1 MPEKGIGVGGAE
13 HSEMKL
19 FAHITLNNNIREEQ
33 TLREHCIHTA
43 EYASGCLESAGFYH
57 MAYLAGML
65 HDMGKATKK
74 FQKYMEDA
82 FAGKQVVRGSVNHT
96 FAGVVYLLEQ
106 YHEETALP
114 MEKMTAEI
122 ISYAIGAHHG
132 LFDCVDLEGKN
143 GFVHRLKKDRKELCY
158 EEARSNYFEQVT
170 EESEIKRL
178 FAEAVKEFEAFFRK
192 LSAEWKDDNGQ
203 KNKVFFEIG
212 LLTRLLLSAVIYG
225 DRRDT
230 GEFMDGI
237 GFLAEKP
244 APWAEER
251 NYLEQKLS
259 QFDAVS
265 EMNQVRS
272 EISMQCLKA
281 AERPMGIY
289 RLNVPT
295 GGGKTLCTL
304 RYALAHAEKYHKKK
318 IIFIIPLLSV
328 LDQNAKVIREYLRDE
343 DFVLEHHSNV
353 ITEKEAGEDREE
365 LDQYEILT
373 ENWGAPV
380 VISTLVQL
388 LNILFTHKTSA
399 IGRMR
404 ALCESVIVID
414 EVQSLP
420 KKTMAM
426 FNMALNF
433 LSRYCNATVVLSSAT
448 QPCLEELDW
457 PVRLADMPDLV
468 RLDKSQLA
476 VFERAEIIDRTSKS
490 GMTMEECADFCYS
503 VLQEQDSLLV
513 ICNTK
518 SEARNLY
525 EKMQVLAGAEGWR
538 LYHLS
543 TAMCQKHRMEVL
555 EELQERLV
563 SLQEDVRR
571 HVNTQKVV
579 CISTQLV
586 EAGVDFSFESV
597 VRVMAGIDNLAQAAG
612 RCNRSN
618 EYGHKGKVYLIN
630 LKDENL
636 RMLKEIAD
644 AKHSTRSV
652 LECRKQTDE
661 ESLIGE
667 WATQEFYRNLFRE
680 KDLKRLMKCPIKDQG
695 LEFLLAYLLADGN
708 PFAKDTEYS
717 YLHQPFK
724 TATTRFQVFD
734 EETIDVFV
742 PYGQGAEILEEL
754 REIER
759 QAYFLPPMKEI
770 LQKVK
775 GYTVN
780 IFRWQKDKLW
790 EEGLLTGLFEDRML
804 VLDIRAY
811 DLQYGLNEKADLP
824 AEAYIL

>member
-1 MPEKGIGVGGAE
+1 
-13 HSEMKL
+13 MKL
-19 FAHITLNNNIREEQ
+19 LAHITEKNDIREEQ

-43 EYASGCLESAGFYH
+43 EYASGCLENAGFYH
-57 MAYLAGML
+57 MAYLAGLL

-74 FQKYMEDA
+74 FQNYLEDA

-106 YHEETALP
+106 YHGETAAP

-143 GFVHRLKKDRKELCY
+143 GFVHRLEKDRKELCY
-158 EEARSNYFEQVT
+158 EEAKCNYFEQVA
-170 EESEIKRL
+170 EENEIGRL
-178 FAEAVKEFEAFFRK
+178 FAEAVKEFGTYYGNLA
-192 LSAEWKDDNGQ
+192 AEWKEDKGQ
-203 KNKVFFEIG
+203 KKKVFFEIG
-212 LLTRLLLSAVIYG
+212 LLTRLLLSVVIYG

-230 GEFMDGI
+230 GEFMEGI
-237 GFLAEKP
+237 GFPEEKS
-244 APWAEER
+244 ASWREER
-251 NYLEQKLS
+251 SYLEQKLS

-265 EMNQVRS
+265 EMNQVRR

-281 AERPMGIY
+281 AERPTGIY

-295 GGGKTLCTL
+295 GGGKTLCAL
-304 RYALAHAEKYHKKK
+304 RYALAHAERYHKKK

-328 LDQNAKVIREYLRDE
+328 LDQNAKVLREYLQDE
-343 DFVLEHHSNV
+343 DLVLEHHSNV
-353 ITEKEAGEDREE
+353 ITETETGEGREE
-365 LDQYEILT
+365 LDPYEILT

-388 LNILFTHKTSA
+388 LNILFIQRTSA

-404 ALCESVIVID
+404 ALCDSVIVID

-420 KKTMAM
+420 KKTIAM

-433 LSRYCNATVVLSSAT
+433 LSRCCNATVVLSSAT

-457 PVRLADMPDLV
+457 PVRLAERPDLV
-468 RLDKSQLA
+468 RLDRSRLA
-476 VFERAEIIDRTSKS
+476 VFERAEIIDRTSEF
-490 GMTMEECADFCYS
+490 GMELEECADFCYS

-518 SEARNLY
+518 SEARKLY
-525 EKMQVLAGAEGWR
+525 EKMQDLTQAESWY
-538 LYHLS
+538 LCHLS

-555 EELQERLV
+555 DELQERLV
-563 SLQEDVRR
+563 SLQEDLRC
-571 HVNTQKVV
+571 HVSRQKVV

-636 RMLKEIAD
+636 SMLKEIAD
-644 AKHSTRSV
+644 AKRSTRNV
-652 LECRKQTDE
+652 LECRKQAEE

-680 KDLKRLMKCPIKDQG
+680 KDIRRLIKYPINDQG
-695 LEFLLAYLLADGN
+695 SELLLAYLLADGN
-708 PFAKDTEYS
+708 PYAKNTEYS

-724 TATTRFQVFD
+724 TASTRFEVFD
-734 EETIDVFV
+734 QETYDVFV
-742 PYGQGAEILEEL
+742 PYGEGAEILKEL
-754 REIER
+754 RETER
-759 QAYFLPPMKEI
+759 QAYFLPPVKEL
-770 LQKVK
+770 LQRVK
-775 GYTVN
+775 GYTVS

-790 EEGLLTGLFEDRML
+790 EEGLLTGLFEGRML
-804 VLDIRAY
+804 VLNMEAY
-811 DLQYGLNEKADLP
+811 DLRYGLNDR
-824 AEAYIL
+824 AELSAGAYIL

>member
-1 MPEKGIGVGGAE
+1 
-13 HSEMKL
+13 MKL
-19 FAHITLNNNIREEQ
+19 FAHITLNNGIREEQ
-33 TLREHCIHTA
+33 TLRDHCIRTA
-43 EYASGCLESAGFYH
+43 EYASGCLENAGFYH
-57 MAYLAGML
+57 MAYLAGIL
-65 HDMGKATKK
+65 HDMGKATGK
-74 FQKYMEDA
+74 FQNYLEDA
-82 FAGKQVVRGSVNHT
+82 FAGKTVVRGSVNHT

-106 YHEETALP
+106 YHRETALP

-143 GFVHRLKKDRKELCY
+143 GFVHRLEKDRKELCY
-158 EEARSNYFEQVT
+158 EEARKNYFEQVT
-170 EESEIKRL
+170 EESEIKCL
-178 FAEAVKEFEAFFRK
+178 FAEAVKEFEAFYRK
-192 LSAEWKDDNGQ
+192 LEADWKADKGQ
-203 KNKVFFEIG
+203 RKKVFFQIG

-244 APWAEER
+244 APWAVER
-251 NYLEQKLS
+251 AYFEQKLS
-259 QFDAVS
+259 KLDDVS
-265 EMNQVRS
+265 EINQVRS

-281 AERPMGIY
+281 AEKPTGIY

-328 LDQNAKVIREYLRDE
+328 LDQNAKVIREYLQDE
-343 DFVLEHHSNV
+343 NLVLEHHSNV
-353 ITEKEAGEDREE
+353 IIEKEAGEE

-380 VISTLVQL
+380 IISTLVQL
-388 LNILFTHKTSA
+388 LNILFTQKTSA

-404 ALCESVIVID
+404 ALCDSVIVID

-433 LSRYCNATVVLSSAT
+433 LSRYCNSTVVLSSAT

-468 RLDKSQLA
+468 KLDKPQLG
-476 VFERAEIIDRTSKS
+476 VFERAEIIDRTSES
-490 GMTMEECADFCYS
+490 GMAMEECADFCYS

-525 EKMQVLAGAEGWR
+525 QKMRNLAESKDWH

-555 EELQERLV
+555 EELQKRLA
-563 SLQEDVRR
+563 SLQEDMRN

-579 CISTQLV
+579 CVSTQLV

-618 EYGHKGKVYLIN
+618 EYGRKGKVYLIN

-636 RMLKEIAD
+636 SMLKEIAD

-652 LECRKQTDE
+652 LECRKQTGE

-680 KDLKRLMKCPIKDQG
+680 KELKRLIKYPTKDQNG
-695 LEFLLAYLLADGN
+695 ELLLAYLLADGN
-708 PFAKDTEYS
+708 PYAKDIGFS

-724 TATTRFQVFD
+724 TASSRFQVFD
-734 EETIDVFV
+734 EENYDVFV

-759 QAYFLPPMKEI
+759 QAYFLPPMKDI

-775 GYTVN
+775 GYTVS

-804 VLDIRAY
+804 VLDMGAY
-811 DLQYGLNEKADLP
+811 DLQYGLNDKAELP
-824 AEAYIL
+824 AENFIL

>member
-1 MPEKGIGVGGAE
+1 
-13 HSEMKL
+13 MKL
-19 FAHITLNNNIREEQ
+19 LAHVTKKNDIREEQ

-43 EYASGCLESAGFYH
+43 EYASGCLENVGFYH
-57 MAYLAGML
+57 MAYLAGLL

-74 FQKYMEDA
+74 FQNYLEDA

-106 YHEETALP
+106 YHGETAAP

-143 GFVHRLKKDRKELCY
+143 GFLHRLEKDRKELCY

-170 EESEIKRL
+170 EERELKCL
-178 FAEAVKEFEAFFRK
+178 FAESVKEFEAFYGN
-192 LSAEWKDDNGQ
+192 LAAAWKEDRSQ
-203 KNKVFFEIG
+203 KKKVFFEIG

-230 GEFMDGI
+230 GEFTDGT
-237 GFLAEKP
+237 GFPKEKP
-244 APWAEER
+244 EPWREER
-251 NYLEQKLS
+251 SYLEQKLS
-259 QFDAVS
+259 QFDTMS

-281 AERPMGIY
+281 AERPRGIY

-295 GGGKTLCTL
+295 GGGKTLCAL
-304 RYALAHAEKYHKKK
+304 RYALAHAERYHKKK

-328 LDQNAKVIREYLRDE
+328 LDQNAKVLREYLQDE
-343 DFVLEHHSNV
+343 DLVLEHHSNV
-353 ITEKEAGEDREE
+353 ITEAETGEGREE
-365 LDQYEILT
+365 LDPYEILT

-388 LNILFTHKTSA
+388 LNILFIQRTSA

-404 ALCESVIVID
+404 ALCDSVIVID

-420 KKTMAM
+420 KKTIAM

-433 LSRYCNATVVLSSAT
+433 LSRCCNATVVLSSAT

-457 PVRLADMPDLV
+457 PVRLAERPDLV
-468 RLDKSQLA
+468 RLDRSRLA
-476 VFERAEIIDRTSKS
+476 VFERAEIIDRTSEF
-490 GMTMEECADFCYS
+490 GMELEECADFCYS
-503 VLQEQDSLLV
+503 ILQELDSLLV

-518 SEARNLY
+518 SEARKLY
-525 EKMQVLAGAEGWR
+525 EKMQDLTQAEGWY
-538 LYHLS
+538 LCHLS

-555 EELQERLV
+555 DELQERLV
-563 SLQEDVRR
+563 SLQEDLRR
-571 HVNTQKVV
+571 HVSRQKVV

-618 EYGHKGKVYLIN
+618 EYRHKGKVYLIN

-636 RMLKEIAD
+636 SMLKEIAD
-644 AKHSTRSV
+644 AKRSTRNV
-652 LECRKQTDE
+652 LEGRKQAEE

-680 KDLKRLMKCPIKDQG
+680 KDLRRLIKYPINDQG
-695 LEFLLAYLLADGN
+695 SELLLAYLLADGN
-708 PFAKDTEYS
+708 PYAKNTEYS

-724 TATTRFQVFD
+724 TASTRFEVFD
-734 EETIDVFV
+734 QETYDVFV
-742 PYGQGAEILEEL
+742 PYGEGAEILKEL
-754 REIER
+754 GETER
-759 QAYFLPPMKEI
+759 QAYFLPPMKEL
-770 LQKVK
+770 LQQVK
-775 GYTVN
+775 GYTVS

-790 EEGLLTGLFEDRML
+790 EEGLLTGLFEGRML
-804 VLDIRAY
+804 VLNMEAY
-811 DLQYGLNEKADLP
+811 DLQYGLNDRAELP
-824 AEAYIL
+824 AGAYIL